1 MEKTIRYRWA
11 NPETILVATNLRDTA
26 HLMPHAIAQAKL
38 SGARLILVHFIE
50 PSYLRKN
57 PQEGLPFVL
66 PGPGLQAVQE
76 RLAGIVKWCQVSGVL
91 CEPITLKGSP
101 VEQIKA
107 LLKTQQID
115 RVLVGTKSDG
125 VIGRLLIGS
134 VAEDLLHS
142 IDVPVCVLGPH
153 VPQTIRNGDKPS
165 SVVFAAS
172 LQGGAESSAKLA
184 IELASLYES
193 RLTLLHVIPG
203 QAKSEEGRLRRRQQC
218 EEELRGLI
226 SDEASL
232 WCSIVIKVREGDP
245 AEEILAEAKAFAAD
259 LIILGAKG
267 ASKGSRLLAEGVL
280 HRVIAASG
288 IPVLSIR
295 QTPAMIETNTFSS
308 LTLLRKDLSTIS

>member
-1 MEKTIRYRWA
+1 
-11 NPETILVATNLRDTA
+11 
-26 HLMPHAIAQAKL
+26 MPHAIAQAKL
-38 SGARLILVHFIE
+38 SGARLILVHVIE

-76 RLAGIVKWCQVSGVL
+76 RLAGIVKWCQVAGVL
-91 CEPITLKGSP
+91 CEPIALKGLP

-107 LLKTQQID
+107 LLRKQQID

-142 IDVPVCVLGPH
+142 IDVPVYVLGPH

-165 SVVFAAS
+165 SIVFAAS
-172 LQGGAESSAKLA
+172 LQDGTESSAKLA

-203 QAKSEEGRLRRRQQC
+203 KAKTEEGRFVAVNNVRRIC
-218 EEELRGLI
+218 EGSSVTR
-226 SDEASL
+226 
-232 WCSIVIKVREGDP
+232 RT
-245 AEEILAEAKAFAAD
+245 F
-259 LIILGAKG
+259 GAR
-267 ASKGSRLLAEGVL
+267 S
-280 HRVIAASG
+280 
-288 IPVLSIR
+288 
-295 QTPAMIETNTFSS
+295 
-308 LTLLRKDLSTIS
+308 

>member
-1 MEKTIRYRWA
+1 MEKTILHRWA

-26 HLMPHAIAQAKL
+26 HLIPHAIAQAKL
-38 SGARLILVHFIE
+38 SGARLILVHVIE
-50 PSYLRKN
+50 PSYLRKD
-57 PQEGLPFVL
+57 PREGLPFVL

-76 RLAGIVKWCQVSGVL
+76 RLAGIVKSCQLAGVL
-91 CEPITLKGSP
+91 CEPIALKGLP

-107 LLKTQQID
+107 LLKTRQID
-115 RVLVGTKSDG
+115 RILVGTKSEN

-142 IDVPVCVLGPH
+142 IDVPVYVLGPH

-165 SVVFAAS
+165 SIVFAAS
-172 LQGGAESSAKLA
+172 LQGGTESSAKLA

-203 QAKSEEGRLRRRQQC
+203 KAHSGEGRLRLRQQC
-218 EEELRGLI
+218 EENLRGLI
-226 SDEASL
+226 SAEANL

-245 AEEILAEAKAFAAD
+245 AEEILAEARAFAAD

-267 ASKGSRLLAEGVL
+267 ASKGSRVLTEGVL
-280 HRVIAASG
+280 HRVIAESG
-288 IPVLSIR
+288 VPVLSLR
-295 QTPAMIETNTFSS
+295 KAPSMIEAQMS
-308 LTLLRKDLSTIS
+308 